1 MNTER
6 LNRQQRRAARAA
18 GKWVPLRPA
27 TRLPRDPQQIEA
39 AIQHASEIAPSVD
52 PARLRAIVEQAGD
65 EIAETWQN
73 DRYLVHVIPWPGIK
87 INDRTVPVVQLSIRR
102 LDRGP
107 CRDWRDFQRIKN
119 QLVGDEAEA
128 IELYPAESRLVDT
141 ATQFHLWW
149 VADPL
154 FRFPFG
160 YDSGRV
166 VSGKSVG
173 GSVQRPL
180 DDDEAAA

>member
-1 MNTER
+1 MNSDR
-6 LNRQQRRAARAA
+6 LNRQQRRAARAT
-18 GKWVPLRPA
+18 GRWTPLQPA
-27 TRLPRDPQQIEA
+27 TTLPRDPQQIEA
-39 AIQHASEIAPSVD
+39 AIRHASEIAPNVD
-52 PARLRAIVEQAGD
+52 PQRIRELVEQAGD

-73 DRYLVHVIPWPGIK
+73 DRYLVHVIRWAGIN
-87 INDRTVPVVQLSIRR
+87 INNRTVPVVQLSIRR
-102 LDRGP
+102 LDRAA

-119 QLVGDEAEA
+119 QLVGPECEA

-141 ATQFHLWW
+141 ATQFHLWC
-149 VADPL
+149 VADPQ

-166 VSGKSVG
+166 VTGKSGG

-180 DDDEAAA
+180 DDEAAA

>member
-1 MNTER
+1 MNSGR
-6 LNRQQRRAARAA
+6 LNRQQRRAARAGGQWIPLQRA
-18 GKWVPLRPA
+18 TIVPR
-27 TRLPRDPQQIEA
+27 TERQIEDT
-39 AIQHASEIAPSVD
+39 IQHAGDIAPHVD
-52 PARLRAIVEQAGD
+52 PARLRELVEHAGD
-65 EIAETWQN
+65 EVAETWRN
-73 DRYLVHVIPWPGIK
+73 DRYQVHVIPWPGIK
-87 INDRTVPVVQLSIRR
+87 INGRTVPIVQLSIRR
-102 LDRGP
+102 LDRAP

-119 QLVGDEAEA
+119 QLIGAEAEA

-141 ATQFHLWW
+141 ATQFHLWC

-166 VSGKSVG
+166 VTGKSAG

-180 DDDEAAA
+180 DDEAAG